1 MADNDQSVKIE
12 RVVLLAPRMEARG
25 TSAYTLH
32 LAHELRTVGVD
43 VTVFCVPGPML
54 PVLEAAGIP
63 VRTFEHLEASWLHR
77 RRGRALLAALQ
88 ECRPQIIH
96 AQSVRV
102 SETARFLVGRVDVPL
117 VLTVH
122 WLPRHRRRF
131 RRLARRLS
139 GLIATTHAARQE
151 IVNQGGVDRARVKVI
166 ADGICVHETNEEVVE
181 KVLTSQM
188 PAVGS
193 LGPVEAERGHDLFV
207 RAAARLIVAGVKAEF
222 VVAGTGSQIP
232 QIRRLVREL
241 GLERH
246 MTIATDF
253 ATYDDVVEALDIV
266 VQSSQVAVSGLGI
279 LTAMG
284 YGRPV
289 VAFNTATACEIVEDW
304 KTGLIVPKGGVD
316 ELAVAIRRML
326 EHRDEARAFGQAG
339 RLRAAE
345 RFDIRPLVVETLEYY
360 AGLLERATEA
370 AS

>member
-1 MADNDQSVKIE
+1 MVETDKSVKIE

-32 LAHELRTVGVD
+32 LAQELRHLGVE

-63 VRTFEHLEASWLHR
+63 VQTFRHLESPWLHWR
-77 RRGRALLAALQ
+77 RRKALLAAVQ
-88 ECRPQIIH
+88 DCRPQIIH

-102 SETARFLVGRVDVPL
+102 SEVARFLVGRVDVPL

-122 WLPRHRRRF
+122 WLPRHHRRF
-131 RRLARRLS
+131 RRLAKRLS
-139 GLIATTHAARQE
+139 GVIATTHAARQE
-151 IVNQGGVDRARVKVI
+151 IVNHGGVDRARVRVI
-166 ADGICVHETNEEVVE
+166 PGGICVHETDEQVVE
-181 KVLTSQM
+181 QVLTSHT

-193 LGPVEAERGHDLFV
+193 LGPVEAGRGHDLFV
-207 RAAARLIVAGVKAEF
+207 CAAARLIVAGVKAEF
-222 VVAGTGSQIP
+222 VVAGTGSRIP
-232 QIRRLVREL
+232 QIRRQVREL

-253 ATYDDVVEALDIV
+253 ATYDSVVEAMDVV
-266 VQSSQVAVSGLGI
+266 VQSSQAAVSGLSI

-289 VAFNTATACEIVEDW
+289 VAFNTATACELVEDE
-304 KTGLIVPKGGVD
+304 KTGLIVPKGEVD
-316 ELAVAIRRML
+316 ALTAAIRRML
-326 EHRDEARAFGQAG
+326 EQRDEARAFGRAG

-345 RFDIRPLVVETLEYY
+345 HFDIRPLVGETMDYY
-360 AGLLERATEA
+360 AGLLARAAEGGR
-370 AS
+370 

>member
-1 MADNDQSVKIE
+1 MADNGEGLKIE

-32 LAHELRTVGVD
+32 LAQELRTIGVD

-54 PVLEAAGIP
+54 PVLKAAGIP
-63 VRTFEHLEASWLHR
+63 VRTFKHLESPWLHR
-77 RRGRALLAALQ
+77 RRGRALLAAVR

-102 SETARFLVGRVDVPL
+102 SEVARFLVGRVDAPL

-122 WLPRHRRRF
+122 WLPRRRRRF

-139 GLIATTHAARQE
+139 GVIATTHAARQE
-151 IVNQGGVDRARVKVI
+151 IVNHGGVDRARVKVI
-166 ADGICVHETNEEVVE
+166 PDGIRVHEMDEDVVE
-181 KVLTSQM
+181 QVLISRT

-207 RAAARLIVAGVKAEF
+207 HAAARLVIAGVKAEF
-222 VVAGTGSQIP
+222 VVAGTGSQVP
-232 QIRRLVREL
+232 QIRRLVRDL
-241 GLERH
+241 GLDH
-246 MTIATDF
+246 HVTIATDF
-253 ATYDDVVEALDIV
+253 AIYDDVVEALDIV

-289 VAFNTATACEIVEDW
+289 VAFNTATACEIVEDG
-304 KTGLIVPKGGVD
+304 KTGLIVPKGQVD
-316 ELAVAIRRML
+316 ALTAAIRRML
-326 EHRDEARAFGQAG
+326 EHREEARRFGQAG

-345 RFDIRPLVVETLEYY
+345 RFDIRPLVAETLDYY
-360 AGLLERATEA
+360 AGLLKHAVEGA
-370 AS
+370 